1 MKWTSVHSSLLT
13 LAACEALAVAVS
25 LREQQYLEDNPD
37 VVLPVVTAGQ
47 PLIYF
52 FTAVVVMG
60 LALAF
65 LPVAVLKFVLK
76 GLFLALYGWGVFV
89 ILALSIPTILAAAIA
104 VAGALAWLKWPRLW
118 LHNLLLGLSLVG
130 YGSVFGLLLPP
141 VAALSIMAV
150 ISVYDLVS
158 VRSGHMMWM
167 VRKMS
172 GVTIIPAFVFP
183 KSGAD
188 WSMSMN
194 DVKLDDEDDRIVS
207 LLGGGDVAFSL
218 VLLIS
223 VLAAGD
229 LGAAALMAG
238 ILLIGLLSVFWV
250 QRVFFK
256 GGPTPAMPPITV
268 VAALGYGAMLLFS
281 VV

>member
-13 LAACEALAVAVS
+13 LAACEALAAAVS
-25 LREQQYLEDNPD
+25 IREQQYIEETGT
-37 VVLPVVTAGQ
+37 VLPVITAGQ

-52 FTAVVVMG
+52 FGAVAAMG

-65 LPVAVLKFVLK
+65 LPIAVLKFILK
-76 GLFLALYGWGVFV
+76 GLFLALYAWGVFV
-89 ILALSIPTILAAAIA
+89 ILVLSIPPILAGAIA

-130 YGSVFGLLLPP
+130 YGSVFGLLLSPG
-141 VAALSIMAV
+141 VALGIMAV

-167 VRKMS
+167 VKKLS
-172 GVTIIPAFVFP
+172 GVSVIPAFVFP

-188 WSMSMN
+188 WSMSMD
-194 DVKLDDEDDRIVS
+194 DVKLDEEDERIVS

-218 VLLIS
+218 VLLVS
-223 VLAAGD
+223 VLAASG
-229 LGAAALMAG
+229 LGAATLMAA
-238 ILLIGLLSVFWV
+238 ILLVGLISVFWF

-256 GGPTPAMPPITV
+256 GGPTPAMPPITA
-268 VAALGYGAMLLFS
+268 VAALGYGAMMLFGA
-281 VV
+281 V